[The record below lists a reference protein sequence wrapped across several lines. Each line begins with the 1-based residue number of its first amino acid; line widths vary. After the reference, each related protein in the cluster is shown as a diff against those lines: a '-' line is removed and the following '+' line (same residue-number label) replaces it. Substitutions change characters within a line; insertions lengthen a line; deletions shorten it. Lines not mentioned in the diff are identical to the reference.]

1 MYTIYS
7 TPSCTFCVQAK
18 NLLES
23 KGLDYQS
30 IDITQDTEAL
40 QKMKE
45 MGVRTVPQI
54 FLDAEYIGG
63 YSELKKSLG

>member
-54 FLDAEYIGG
+54 FSDAGYIGG